1 MIWTDNGYGTRRGFH
16 IQIPPLSLASAPF
29 GIEIATPSPLSRLL
43 PPAGILC
50 YSFSEERK
58 VERFSEHLLSQ
69 TYVSLQIL
77 GLYTKGITHS
87 CSILMTRRTG
97 CPTSIFTRKMNSL
110 RLGIIRHQNLFV
122 SDNLPLSSSSETQM
136 ASRQQRL
143 PLKIGILSI

>member
-1 MIWTDNGYGTRRGFH
+1 MIQTDNGYGTRRRFH

-58 VERFSEHLLSQ
+58 VERFSEHLLCQS
-69 TYVSLQIL
+69 YISLQIL

-97 CPTSIFTRKMNSL
+97 CPAISRKMNSL
-110 RLGIIRHQNLFV
+110 RLGIIRHQNLLV
-122 SDNLPLSSSSETQM
+122 SDKLPLSSSSETQM

-143 PLKIGILSI
+143 PLKNGILSI